1 MLLPYF
7 RCLVAMLLG
16 TEVFLP
22 PRDVGHRDSSRT
34 LIGGKLGLHMRLAR
48 CNLGCFIHSKTMVKT
63 MVNSIHGE
71 FESCEFIESIVK
83 RLLESPWCRTWRS
96 IWIHGKSQFTL
107 WCSSI
112 HWVATYLN
120 GWLKISRTPPLSSAR
135 NCWPARKSDGLR
147 GYGEI

>member
-1 MLLPYF
+1 
-7 RCLVAMLLG
+7 
-16 TEVFLP
+16 
-22 PRDVGHRDSSRT
+22 
-34 LIGGKLGLHMRLAR
+34 
-48 CNLGCFIHSKTMVKT
+48 

-96 IWIHGKSQFTL
+96 IWIHLGMFL
-107 WCSSI
+107 HPLGC
-112 HWVATYLN
+112 YLFE
-120 GWLKISRTPPLSSAR
+120 GLIEDQQDTPLSSAR